1 MNAEDFTGQSTA
13 TKVRRA
19 KGQAAQANSGPGARL
34 RVTRQRRLRT
44 YPATPRTADAG
55 ATAAPDT
62 LANPTNVAYRRRL
75 SLVQTI
81 LPLVSPPR

>member
-1 MNAEDFTGQSTA
+1 MNAEDFTGQSNA
-13 TKVRRA
+13 TKARRA

-34 RVTRQRRLRT
+34 RVTRQRRLLT
-44 YPATPRTADAG
+44 DPATPRTADAG
-55 ATAAPDT
+55 ATAAPET